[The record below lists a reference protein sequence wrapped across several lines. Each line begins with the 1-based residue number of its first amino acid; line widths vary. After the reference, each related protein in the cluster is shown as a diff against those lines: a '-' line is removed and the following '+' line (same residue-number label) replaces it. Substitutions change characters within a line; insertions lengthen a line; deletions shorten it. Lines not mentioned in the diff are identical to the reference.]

1 MQAAVKTSGSVRDIA
16 EVVGMITE
24 PKIAK
29 LQEKGGNRSTFG
41 IIKAFLVAMNNNL
54 HIDNSLTPA
63 NIENIARML
72 TSDSELRWWLTLAD
86 IDLLCRQIVQGR
98 FGKFYGHF
106 SEQEFNDCL
115 RRYCN
120 ERTELHRLNNDKSV
134 DVGDP
139 DVLKEMGYKVDEH
152 GNINMLEEVGYKV
165 DKHGNIIVP
174 DERKG
179 VTKKKPLR
187 YLYDSK
193 GNITGENPAYWA
205 AVKQDDGKTPEELEQ
220 INLFNRRLQRAHEMQ
235 NENKELSFVNAF
247 AKAEIEIKQ

>member
-1 MQAAVKTSGSVRDIA
+1 MSFWQGLPPILQAAVKTSGSVRDIA

-54 HIDNSLTPA
+54 HIDNSLSPA

-120 ERTELHRLNNDKSV
+120 ERTELHRLQADK
-134 DVGDP
+134 DMPAQGDP
-139 DVLKEMGYKVDEH
+139 AV
-152 GNINMLEEVGYKV
+152 LEEVGYSV

-193 GNITGENPAYWA
+193 GDITGENPAYWA
-205 AVKQDDGKTPEELEQ
+205 AVKQDDGKTPEELER
-220 INLFNRRLQRAHEMQ
+220 INLFNRRLQRAHELQ

>member
-1 MQAAVKTSGSVRDIA
+1 MSFWQGLPPILQAAVKTSGSVRDIA

-54 HIDNSLTPA
+54 HIDNSLSPA

-120 ERTELHRLNNDKSV
+120 ERTELHRLQADK
-134 DVGDP
+134 DMPAQGDP
-139 DVLKEMGYKVDEH
+139 AV
-152 GNINMLEEVGYKV
+152 LEEVGYSV
-165 DKHGNIIVP
+165 DKHSNIVVSEDIQ
-174 DERKG
+174 
-179 VTKKKPLR
+179 KKPSFPQPL
-187 YLYDSK
+187 YLYDNK
-193 GNITGENPAYWA
+193 GRRTGINPKGYF
-205 AVKQDDGKTPEELEQ
+205 GKEHNTEMVYRTAKAMMKADTQLSLDKALDKAEQ
-220 INLFNRRLQRAHEMQ
+220 IINNQQ
-235 NENKELSFVNAF
+235 Q
-247 AKAEIEIKQ
+247 KQ

>member
-1 MQAAVKTSGSVRDIA
+1 MSFWQGLPPILQAAVKTSGSVRDIA

-29 LQEKGGNRSTFG
+29 LQEKGGYRSTFG

-106 SEQEFNDCL
+106 SESEFNECL
-115 RRYCN
+115 IKYCN
-120 ERTELHRLNNDKSV
+120 ERTELHRVASDNTSSAP
-134 DVGDP
+134 GGA
-139 DVLKEMGYKVDEH
+139 VLEEIGYKVDEH
-152 GNINMLEEVGYKV
+152 GQLVVPESMK
-165 DKHGNIIVP
+165 GNGHKNP
-174 DERKG
+174 M
-179 VTKKKPLR
+179 R
-187 YLYDSK
+187 YLYDAA
-193 GNITGENPAYWA
+193 GRIVGENPAYWDKA
-205 AVKQDDGKTPEELEQ
+205 RPEKSDEEMKL
-220 INLFNRRLQRAHEMQ
+220 INENNRLQELALKIMDRDNVGFWQATLMARKEMEQ
-235 NENKELSFVNAF
+235 NK
-247 AKAEIEIKQ
+247 